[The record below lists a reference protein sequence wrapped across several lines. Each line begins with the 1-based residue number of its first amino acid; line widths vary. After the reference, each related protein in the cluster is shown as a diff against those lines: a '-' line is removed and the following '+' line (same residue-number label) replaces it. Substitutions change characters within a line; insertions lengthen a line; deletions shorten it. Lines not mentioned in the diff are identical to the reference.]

1 MDKEKLKTILT
12 KIANNKYELSNEFDY
27 NEITN
32 SMLDNI
38 GDTDPVLRD
47 ELIYMV
53 MANWIVND
61 IYNKDELK
69 EILNICLD
77 KDHLFYQIDSK
88 KSDSVFTRTF
98 SALQIAV
105 LINKDSEL
113 DFLSKREFNKVTDLV
128 CKYYEKENDLRGYI
142 ENKGWAHSA
151 AHGADIFV
159 EIANNEKVENQTL
172 KDILKVISKKI
183 KVDDYIY
190 FNNEDERIAK
200 AVKAIIN
207 TNKLKD
213 QYISKW
219 FNNITDIN
227 QINSRIK
234 KDTLIFN
241 IKNFLRSLY
250 FQTLDKENMD
260 EKYILNITNSLKNL
274 NEIRF

>member
-12 KIANNKYELSNEFDY
+12 KIANNNYELSNEFDY

-77 KDHLFYQIDSK
+77 KDHLFYQIDGK

-113 DFLSKREFNKVTDLV
+113 DFLSEREFNKIADLV
-128 CKYYEKENDLRGYI
+128 CKYYEKENDLRGYV

-159 EIANNEKVENQTL
+159 EIANNEKVQSQTL

-200 AVKAIIN
+200 AVKVIIN

-227 QINSRIK
+227 QISFRIK